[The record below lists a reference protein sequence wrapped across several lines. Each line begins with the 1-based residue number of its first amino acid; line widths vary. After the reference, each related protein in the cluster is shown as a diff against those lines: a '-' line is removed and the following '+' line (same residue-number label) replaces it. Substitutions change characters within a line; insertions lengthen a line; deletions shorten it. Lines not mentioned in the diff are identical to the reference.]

1 MIKRIPLLV
10 LSCTLAL
17 AIHAT
22 TPLQRTYQVRQP
34 DGSTLVVTRHMVGV
48 PGGDSY
54 VYYTSADGSLLL
66 RNPQT
71 GAYTYATLNSEGLPC
86 PTDILAHE
94 PAQRTATEVSLVQ
107 DRQGILQAMQDR
119 SLASRPTMRSR
130 ALTTQT
136 GITPYGETAGGLLK
150 SIGAPTIPVIMVAF
164 PDLPFQETTTQEKVT
179 RWLNDPEYAD
189 EPLSKGSAGSWFA
202 DQSKGLFTPKFEVVA
217 TVQMS
222 KGYAYYGANAGSG
235 SIDEKCSAMVS
246 EAVKLAAEQGVDFS
260 KYKDSDLDAVP
271 LVSIYHAGPG
281 EHSSYEEGCENYLWA
296 HYKQMST
303 TVNGT
308 TIRSYFVGNELLR
321 SYKRGDDGN
330 PVPVSAQNDGIG
342 VFIHELGHALGLPDF
357 YPTIKNDD
365 TNKNYAITPGY
376 WSVMDYG
383 QYTYDG
389 YRPMGYS
396 AYERAMLGWQKV
408 VELNE
413 PGFYRLIAL
422 DKEAAE
428 ESEIPEATAYLLRSS
443 SNEKEYFMLEN
454 RQASNWFQPFFGT
467 GMLITHI
474 TFDNNY
480 WATNRVNNDSLLQRY
495 EIVPADGVKQSPY
508 ERDNGWVAHKGDLWG
523 ATTAMDF
530 TDDSTPAAI
539 LSDGSPLGKPLY
551 GIRQNEDSSIT
562 FAFMDQTF
570 TGTDAIKVNPNTTA
584 TAFYDMNGRRVLR
597 PSQSGVYIQMQPGKA
612 PCLILKK

>member
-1 MIKRIPLLV
+1 MMKRIPLLL
-10 LSCTLAL
+10 LSSALAL

-22 TPLQRTYQVRQP
+22 HPLQRSYQVRQP
-34 DGSTLVVTRHMVGV
+34 DGTTLMVTRHSVGV
-48 PGGDSY
+48 PGGDRY

-71 GAYTYATLNSEGLPC
+71 GAYTYATLDSEGLPC

-94 PAQRTATEVSLVQ
+94 PAQRTVTEVSLVQ
-107 DRQGILQAMQDR
+107 DRQGILQAMQER
-119 SLASRPTMRSR
+119 SLASRPAQRSR

-136 GITPYGETAGGLLK
+136 GITPYGETAGGILK
-150 SIGAPTIPVIMVAF
+150 SIGAPTIPVIMVEF
-164 PDLPFQETTTQEKVT
+164 PDLSFQATTTKEKVT

-189 EPLSKGSAGSWFA
+189 EQYTQGSAGSWFA
-202 DQSKGLFTPKFEVVA
+202 DQSKGLFRPKFEVVA
-217 TVQMS
+217 TV
-222 KGYAYYGANAGSG
+222 KVANGYAYYGANASSG
-235 SIDEKCSAMVS
+235 SIDQQCSSMVS

-260 KYKDSDLDAVP
+260 KYKDNDLNAVP

-296 HYKQMST
+296 HFKPMST

-308 TIRSYFVGNELLR
+308 TVRSYFVGNELLR
-321 SYKRGDDGN
+321 SYKRGEDGN

-357 YPTIKNDD
+357 YS
-365 TNKNYAITPGY
+365 TNKNKNDNDAITPGY

-422 DKEAAE
+422 DKEPAE
-428 ESEIPEATAYLLRSS
+428 GTETPEATAYVLRNPN
-443 SNEKEYFMLEN
+443 NEKEFFMLEN
-454 RQASNWFQPFFGT
+454 RQPSTWFPSFFGT
-467 GMLITHI
+467 GMLIFHVN
-474 TFDNNY
+474 FDRNC
-480 WATNRVNNDSLLQRY
+480 WVTNSVNNDMNLQRY
-495 EIVPADGVKQSPY
+495 EIVPADGTKQTPY
-508 ERDNGWVAHKGDLWG
+508 ERDNGWVGHKGDLWG

-530 TDDSTPAAI
+530 TDDSTPAAT
-539 LSDGSPLGKPLY
+539 LSDGSPLGKPIF
-551 GIRQNEDSSIT
+551 GIKQEADASIT

-570 TGTDAIKVNPNTTA
+570 TGIESITPSESTA
-584 TAFYDMNGRRVLR
+584 APIFYDMNGRRVLR
-597 PSQSGVYIQMQPGKA
+597 PTQPGVYIQHQPGQHA
-612 PCLILKK
+612 HRILVK

>member
-1 MIKRIPLLV
+1 MKRIPLFL
-10 LSCTLAL
+10 LGSALTLAV
-17 AIHAT
+17 HAT
-22 TPLQRTYQVRQP
+22 NPLQRSYQVRQP
-34 DGSTLVVTRHMVGV
+34 DGTTLTVTRHLAGV
-48 PGGDSY
+48 AGGERF
-54 VYYTSADGSLLL
+54 VYFTTTDGSFLLQ
-66 RNPQT
+66 NPQT
-71 GAYTYATLNSEGLPC
+71 GAYTYATLDTNGLPC
-86 PTDILAHE
+86 PTEILAHE
-94 PAQRTATEVSLVQ
+94 PAQRTADELRLRQDTSGLLSAMMERSMSTMPVQ
-107 DRQGILQAMQDR
+107 
-119 SLASRPTMRSR
+119 RSR

-136 GITPYGETAGGLLK
+136 GITPYGETAGGILK
-150 SIGAPTIPVIMVAF
+150 SIGAPTIPVIMVEF

-202 DQSKGLFTPKFEVVA
+202 DQSKGLFSPKFEVVA
-217 TVQMS
+217 TVQMTN
-222 KGYAYYGANAGSG
+222 GYAYYGANAGSG
-235 SIDEKCSAMVS
+235 SIDPKCSAMVS
-246 EAVKLAAEQGVDFS
+246 EAIKLAAEQGVDFS
-260 KYKDSDLDAVP
+260 KYKDSGLDAVP

-296 HYKQMST
+296 HFKQVST

-308 TIRSYFVGNELLR
+308 TIRSYFVGNEILR

-330 PVPVSAQNDGIG
+330 PVPISAQNDGIG

-357 YPTIKNDD
+357 YPT
-365 TNKNYAITPGY
+365 NKSDIITPGY

-454 RQASNWFQPFFGT
+454 RQASDWFQSFFGT

-474 TFDNNY
+474 NFDNNY
-480 WATNRVNNDSLLQRY
+480 WVTNRVNNDIQLQRY

-508 ERDNGWVAHKGDLWG
+508 ERDNGWVGHKGDLWG

-551 GIRQNEDSSIT
+551 GIRQNADSSIT
-562 FAFMDQTF
+562 FAFLDQTF
-570 TGTDAIKVNPNTTA
+570 TGTDAIKVNPNTA
-584 TAFYDMNGRRVLR
+584 APAFYDMNGRRVHH
-597 PSQSGVYIQMQPGKA
+597 PSQPGVYIQLQPGKA